1 MLLLQLLL
9 LRMPIQVMGVINIR
23 NEVKSAQ

>member
-1 MLLLQLLL
+1 MLLLLLLL